1 MGNRNNLKGLVALLL
16 ALGLAPAP
24 ASAALEKT
32 PAKPADAGGGSKPK
46 EPAKPLPDLSVDLL
60 ELVPTPINRQRTRIR
75 VRVSN
80 VGTVTSPPTGV
91 LVQCYVTVG
100 EAVRTCRGSNPP
112 ARFSV
117 PRLRPGESRTY
128 ELALSRFLERSGQ
141 ALDYEIK
148 ALVDT
153 SMRSAELDRYNN
165 SRQLRVRF

>member
-1 MGNRNNLKGLVALLL
+1 MRNRNELKGLVALLL
-16 ALGLAPAP
+16 ALSLAQAP
-24 ASAALEKT
+24 ASAAVEQA

-46 EPAKPLPDLSVDLL
+46 EPAKPLPDLSVDRL
-60 ELVPTPINRQRTRIR
+60 ELVPTPIDRQRTRIR

-91 LVQCYVTVG
+91 LVQCVVTIG
-100 EAVRTCRGSNPP
+100 ESVRNCRGSQPP

-117 PRLRPGESRTY
+117 PRLRPGESRTF
-128 ELALSRFLERSGQ
+128 ELPLSRFLERGGQ
-141 ALDYEIK
+141 ALDYDIK

-165 SRQLRVRF
+165 SRQIRVKL